1 MTSRPTWSRWIPVI
15 GISMTVIAF
24 VIFGASVLAIWL
36 YDRSREATILIDDP
50 VQSASVIVSI
60 TGAVATPGLY
70 ELPGGSRVQHVLDA
84 AGGVRADADLA
95 AVNPAVRV
103 QDGEQIVIPAISQ
116 ASSTVVRTAE
126 SPTSP
131 AEPMA
136 ISSNSPDP
144 EDDGAETNGTT
155 TIDINTADQDEL
167 EQLPGIGPAK
177 AGAIIAY
184 REEHGPFQTVEE
196 LANVEG
202 ISEEM
207 VKDLSSYIHVGS

>member
-36 YDRSREATILIDDP
+36 YDRSHEATILIDDP
-50 VQSASVIVSI
+50 LQSASVIVSI

-116 ASSTVVRTAE
+116 GNAAVDQAAE

-131 AEPMA
+131 AEAMA
-136 ISSNSPDP
+136 ISSNSPVP
-144 EDDGAETNGTT
+144 EDDVAETNGTT
-155 TIDINTADQDEL
+155 TIDINTADQEEL

>member
-103 QDGEQIVIPAISQ
+103 QDGEQIVIPAIGQ
-116 ASSTVVRTAE
+116 ANAAVDQAAE

-136 ISSNSPDP
+136 ISSNSPDS
-144 EDDGAETNGTT
+144 EDDVAETNGTA
-155 TIDINTADQDEL
+155 TIDINTADQEEL
-167 EQLPGIGPAK
+167 ERLPGIGPAK

-207 VKDLSSYIHVGS
+207 VNDLSPYIQIGT